1 MLYETHFLIALCVTC
16 LVEVPLLFFLIRYI
30 LKEKDLSV
38 VRIISTGLLATAV
51 TLPYLWFVL
60 PAFTN
65 GVYYPLV
72 GELLVIAAEAT
83 IFYFLLRVRPIAAFF
98 LSLVIN
104 MSSFAAGILIG

>member
-16 LVEVPLLFFLIRYI
+16 LVEVPILFFLIRYI
-30 LKEKDLSV
+30 LKEKDLSA
-38 VRIISTGLLATAV
+38 VRIVSTGLLATTV

-60 PAFTN
+60 PAFTD

-72 GELLVIAAEAT
+72 GELLVIVAEA
-83 IFYFLLRVRPIAAFF
+83 IFFYFLLSVRPAAAFF

-104 MSSFAAGILIG
+104 ASSFAVGVLTG